1 MAHPEAEFL
10 AIRIN
15 QFYALQMRR
24 IVSATLVATLFL
36 GLASQPAFA
45 AVKAGS
51 KCTIKGEKKN
61 SGTKTYTCT
70 KTKGKLVWDKGV
82 KTKSTYSIPTE
93 EISFANV
100 LKNYKDVSYWA
111 WKKGSE
117 KVEKAVPSDVKVTIL
132 KGPNTQELKHDPMV
146 AINLTSRLFADYKQV
161 DEFVLAYYSYGD
173 IDWAQQ
179 QVDKY
184 IGKFGGYDTSDQA
197 MKMCQTEFICS
208 GASVMFNQQTKLTLA
223 IMTAPTELSSV
234 RDFDSGTREAH
245 EYGHTIQDELI
256 IGKIPEG
263 RQPPRWLT
271 EGSATYFQI
280 ASMYYG
286 NFDSYLKSRKS
297 IITDLHYPGNIN
309 ENWLEEF
316 LNPTDIGLTWDN
328 WDKYDGWRV
337 YDVGFMVSEIMAAVS
352 GSNSVME
359 IFKLMGEGLT
369 YQEAFAKTLGISWE
383 DAIGI
388 IKKVIAKELS
398 QG

>member
-1 MAHPEAEFL
+1 
-10 AIRIN
+10 
-15 QFYALQMRR
+15 MRR
-24 IVSATLVATLFL
+24 LVSATLIATLFL
-36 GLASQPAFA
+36 GFASQPAFA

-51 KCTIKGEKKN
+51 KCTIKGETKT
-61 SGTKTYTCT
+61 SGTKTFTCT
-70 KTKGKLVWDKGV
+70 KTKGKLIWDKGV
-82 KTKSTYSIPTE
+82 KTKSAYSIPTE

-132 KGPNTQELKHDPMV
+132 KGPNTEELKHDPMV

-161 DEFVLAYYSYGD
+161 REFVLAYYSFAD
-173 IDWAQQ
+173 ITWAQQ

-197 MKMCQTEFICS
+197 MKMCQTEFNCTGS
-208 GASVMFNQQTKLTLA
+208 SVTFNQQTKLTLA
-223 IMTAPTELSSV
+223 IITAPTELSSV

-245 EYGHTIQDELI
+245 EYGHTIQLELI
-256 IGKIPEG
+256 AGKIPEG

-271 EGSATYFQI
+271 EGSAEYFQI

-286 NFDSYLKSRKS
+286 KFDSYLKSRKS

-309 ENWLEEF
+309 VNWLEEF
-316 LNPTDIGLTWDN
+316 LNPPDIGLSWDN
-328 WDKYDGWRV
+328 WDKYEGWRV
-337 YDVGFMVSEIMAAVS
+337 YDVGFMASEIMAAVG

-369 YQEAFAKTLGISWE
+369 YQEAFAKTLGISWQE
-383 DAIGI
+383 AIEI
-388 IKKVIAKELS
+388 IKKVIVKELS
-398 QG
+398 SG

>member
-1 MAHPEAEFL
+1 
-10 AIRIN
+10 
-15 QFYALQMRR
+15 MRR
-24 IVSATLVATLFL
+24 LISTTLIAALFL

-51 KCTIKGEKKN
+51 KCTTKGEKKT

-70 KTKGKLVWDKGV
+70 KTRGKLVWDKGV

-93 EISFANV
+93 ELTFANV

-111 WKKGSE
+111 WKKASE
-117 KVEKAVPSDVKVTIL
+117 KVEKSVPSDVKVKIL
-132 KGPNTQELKHDPMV
+132 RGTNTEELKHDPMI
-146 AINLTSRLFADYKQV
+146 AINLTSRLFSDYEQV
-161 DEFVLAYYSYGD
+161 SEFVLAYFTFD
-173 IDWAQQ
+173 DVAWAQK
-179 QVDKY
+179 QVDFY
-184 IGKFGGYDTSDQA
+184 IGNYGGHDTSA
-197 MKMCQTEFICS
+197 EAAKMCQNEFNCT

-223 IMTAPTELSSV
+223 IMAAPTELSSA

-245 EYGHTIQDELI
+245 EYGHTIQHKQI

-286 NFDSYLKSRKS
+286 NFDIYLKGRKS

-316 LNPTDIGLTWDN
+316 LNPADIGLTWDN

-369 YQEAFAKTLGISWE
+369 YQEAFAKTLGISWQE
-383 DAIGI
+383 AIEI
-388 IKKVIAKELS
+388 IKKVIVKELS
-398 QG
+398 SG

>member
-1 MAHPEAEFL
+1 MRRLICAIL
-10 AIRIN
+10 AIV
-15 QFYALQMRR
+15 L
-24 IVSATLVATLFL
+24 LL
-36 GLASQPAFA
+36 GVTSQPVFA

-51 KCTIKGEKKN
+51 KCVLKGDKKV
-61 SGTKTYTCT
+61 SGTKTYTCI
-70 KTKGKLVWDKGV
+70 KSGGKLIWNKGIT
-82 KTKSTYSIPTE
+82 TKSAYSIPTE

-161 DEFVLAYYSYGD
+161 GEFVLAYYSYAD

-179 QVDKY
+179 QVDIY

-197 MKMCQTEFICS
+197 MKMCQTEFNCT
-208 GASVMFNQQTKLTLA
+208 GASVMFNQQTKITLA
-223 IMTAPTELSSV
+223 IMTAPTKLSFI
-234 RDFDSGTREAH
+234 RDFESGQREAH
-245 EYGHTIQDELI
+245 EYGHTIQDVLI
-256 IGKIPEG
+256 IGKIPNG

-271 EGSATYFQI
+271 EGGAEYFQI
-280 ASMYYG
+280 ASVYYS
-286 NFDSYLKSRKS
+286 NFQDYLNGRKK
-297 IITDLHYPGNIN
+297 IINDLHYPSNID
-309 ENWLEEF
+309 EIWMEEF
-316 LNPTDIGLTWDN
+316 LNPSDIGLTWDN
-328 WDKYDGWRV
+328 WDRYDGWRV
-337 YDVGFMVSEIMAAVS
+337 YDVGFMVSEIMAAVG

-369 YQEAFAKTLGISWE
+369 YQEAFAKTLGISWQ
-383 DAIGI
+383 DAIVI

-398 QG
+398 FD

>member
-1 MAHPEAEFL
+1 
-10 AIRIN
+10 
-15 QFYALQMRR
+15 MRR
-24 IVSATLVATLFL
+24 LVSTTLIATLFL
-36 GLASQPAFA
+36 GFASQPAFA

-51 KCTIKGEKKN
+51 KCTIKGEKKT

-70 KTKGKLVWDKGV
+70 KTKGKLIWDKGV
-82 KTKSTYSIPTE
+82 KTKSAHSIPTE

-161 DEFVLAYYSYGD
+161 GEFVLAYYSYAD

-179 QVDKY
+179 QVDIY

-197 MKMCQTEFICS
+197 MKMCQTEFNCT
-208 GASVMFNQQTKLTLA
+208 GASVMFNQQTKITLA
-223 IMTAPTELSSV
+223 IMTAPTKLSFI
-234 RDFDSGTREAH
+234 RDFESGQREAH
-245 EYGHTIQDELI
+245 EYGHTIQDVLI
-256 IGKIPEG
+256 IGKIPNG

-271 EGSATYFQI
+271 EGGAEYFQI
-280 ASMYYG
+280 ASVYYS
-286 NFDSYLKSRKS
+286 NFQDYLNGRKK
-297 IITDLHYPGNIN
+297 IINDLHYPSNID
-309 ENWLEEF
+309 EIWMEEF
-316 LNPTDIGLTWDN
+316 LNPSDIGLSWDN
-328 WDKYDGWRV
+328 WDKYEGWRV
-337 YDVGFMVSEIMAAVS
+337 YDVGFMASEIMAAVG

-369 YQEAFAKTLGISWE
+369 YQEAFAKTLGISWQ
-383 DAIGI
+383 DAIVI

-398 QG
+398 FD

>member
-1 MAHPEAEFL
+1 
-10 AIRIN
+10 
-15 QFYALQMRR
+15 MRR

-36 GLASQPAFA
+36 SLASQPAFA

-161 DEFVLAYYSYGD
+161 DEFVLAYFTFKD
-173 IDWAQQ
+173 VAWAQQ
-179 QVDKY
+179 QVDFY
-184 IGKFGGYDTSDQA
+184 IGKNGGYDTSDSA
-197 MKMCQTEFICS
+197 AKMCQSEFICTS
-208 GASVMFNQQTKLTLA
+208 SAVMFNQQTKLTLA

-245 EYGHTIQDELI
+245 EYGHTIQLELI
-256 IGKIPEG
+256 AGKIPEG

-271 EGSATYFQI
+271 EGSAEYFQI

-286 NFDSYLKSRKS
+286 NFDSYLKGRKK
-297 IITDLHYPGNIN
+297 IINDLHYPSNID
-309 ENWLEEF
+309 ENWMEEF
-316 LNPTDIGLTWDN
+316 LNPPDIGLSWDN

-337 YDVGFMVSEIMAAVS
+337 YDVGFMVSEIMAAI
-352 GSNSVME
+352 GGPNAVME
-359 IFKLMGEGLT
+359 IYKLMGEGLT
-369 YQEAFAKTLGISWE
+369 YQAAFEKTLGTPWNE
-383 DAIGI
+383 AIVN

-398 QG
+398 FD

>member
-1 MAHPEAEFL
+1 
-10 AIRIN
+10 
-15 QFYALQMRR
+15 MRR
-24 IVSATLVATLFL
+24 LVSATLAFALTF
-36 GLASQPAFA
+36 GITSQPAFA

-51 KCTIKGEKKN
+51 KCTIKGEKKT

-70 KTKGKLVWDKGV
+70 KTKGKLIWDKGV
-82 KTKSTYSIPTE
+82 KTKSAYSMPTE

-132 KGPNTQELKHDPMV
+132 KGPNTEELKHDPMV

-161 DEFVLAYYSYGD
+161 SEFVLAYYSFAD
-173 IDWAQQ
+173 ITWAQQ

-197 MKMCQTEFICS
+197 MKMCQTEFNCTGS
-208 GASVMFNQQTKLTLA
+208 SVTFNQQTKLTLA

-245 EYGHTIQDELI
+245 EYGHTIQLELI
-256 IGKIPEG
+256 AGKIPEG

-271 EGSATYFQI
+271 EGSAEYFQI

-286 NFDSYLKSRKS
+286 KFDSYLKSRKS

-309 ENWLEEF
+309 VNWLEEF
-316 LNPTDIGLTWDN
+316 LNPPDIGLSWDN
-328 WDKYDGWRV
+328 WDKYEGWRV
-337 YDVGFMVSEIMAAVS
+337 YDVGFMASEIMAAVG

-369 YQEAFAKTLGISWE
+369 YQEAFAKTFGISWQE
-383 DAIGI
+383 AIEI
-388 IKKVIAKELS
+388 IKKVIVKELS
-398 QG
+398 SG

>member
-1 MAHPEAEFL
+1 
-10 AIRIN
+10 
-15 QFYALQMRR
+15 MRR
-24 IVSATLVATLFL
+24 LVSATLIATLFL
-36 GLASQPAFA
+36 GFASQPTFA

-51 KCTIKGEKKN
+51 KCTIKGEKKT

-70 KTKGKLVWDKGV
+70 KTKGKLIWDKGV
-82 KTKSTYSIPTE
+82 KTKSAYSIPAE

-132 KGPNTQELKHDPMV
+132 KGPNTEELKHDPMV
-146 AINLTSRLFADYKQV
+146 AINLTSRIFADYKQV
-161 DEFVLAYYSYGD
+161 SEFVLAYYSYAD
-173 IDWAQQ
+173 ITWAQQ

-184 IGKFGGYDTSDQA
+184 IGKNGGYDTSNQA
-197 MKMCQTEFICS
+197 MKMCQTEFNCTGS
-208 GASVMFNQQTKLTLA
+208 SVMFNQQTKLTLA
-223 IMTAPTELSSV
+223 IMTAPTDLSSV
-234 RDFDSGTREAH
+234 RDFESGTREAH
-245 EYGHTIQDELI
+245 EYGHTIQLELI
-256 IGKIPEG
+256 AGKIPEG

-271 EGSATYFQI
+271 EGSAEYFQI

-286 NFDSYLKSRKS
+286 KFDSYLRSRKS

-316 LNPTDIGLTWDN
+316 LNPPDIGLSWDN
-328 WDKYDGWRV
+328 WDKYEGWRV
-337 YDVGFMVSEIMAAVS
+337 YDVGFMASEIMAAVG

-369 YQEAFAKTLGISWE
+369 YQEAFVKTLGISWQE
-383 DAIGI
+383 AIEI
-388 IKKVIAKELS
+388 IKKVIVKELS
-398 QG
+398 SG

>member
-1 MAHPEAEFL
+1 MRRLICAIL
-10 AIRIN
+10 AIV
-15 QFYALQMRR
+15 L
-24 IVSATLVATLFL
+24 LL
-36 GLASQPAFA
+36 GVTSQPVFA

-51 KCTIKGEKKN
+51 KCVLKGDKKV
-61 SGTKTYTCT
+61 SGTKTYTCI
-70 KTKGKLVWDKGV
+70 KSGGKLIWNKGIT
-82 KTKSTYSIPTE
+82 TKSAYSIPTE

-132 KGPNTQELKHDPMV
+132 KGPNTEELKHDPMV

-161 DEFVLAYYSYGD
+161 SEFVLAYYSFAD
-173 IDWAQQ
+173 ITWAQQ

-197 MKMCQTEFICS
+197 MKMCQTEFNCTGS
-208 GASVMFNQQTKLTLA
+208 SVMFNQQTKLTLA

-245 EYGHTIQDELI
+245 EYGHTIQLELI
-256 IGKIPEG
+256 AGKIPEG

-271 EGSATYFQI
+271 EGSAEYFQI

-286 NFDSYLKSRKS
+286 KFDSYLKSRKS

-309 ENWLEEF
+309 VNWLEEF
-316 LNPTDIGLTWDN
+316 LNPPDIGLSWDN
-328 WDKYDGWRV
+328 WDKYEGWRV
-337 YDVGFMVSEIMAAVS
+337 YDVGFMASEIMAAVG

-369 YQEAFAKTLGISWE
+369 YQEAFAKTLGISWQE
-383 DAIGI
+383 AIEI
-388 IKKVIAKELS
+388 IKKVIVKELS
-398 QG
+398 SG

>member
-1 MAHPEAEFL
+1 MRRLICAIL
-10 AIRIN
+10 AIV
-15 QFYALQMRR
+15 L
-24 IVSATLVATLFL
+24 LL
-36 GLASQPAFA
+36 GVTAQPVFA

-51 KCTIKGEKKN
+51 KCVLKGDKKV
-61 SGTKTYTCT
+61 SGTKTYTCI
-70 KTKGKLVWDKGV
+70 KSGRKLIWNKGIT
-82 KTKSTYSIPTE
+82 TKSAYSIPTE

-132 KGPNTQELKHDPMV
+132 KGPNTEELKHDPMV

-161 DEFVLAYYSYGD
+161 SEFVLAYYSFAD
-173 IDWAQQ
+173 ITWAQQ

-197 MKMCQTEFICS
+197 MKMCQTEFNCTGS
-208 GASVMFNQQTKLTLA
+208 SVMFNQQTKLTLA

-245 EYGHTIQDELI
+245 EYGHTIQLELI
-256 IGKIPEG
+256 AGKIPEG

-271 EGSATYFQI
+271 EGSAEYFQI

-286 NFDSYLKSRKS
+286 KFDSYLKSRKS
-297 IITDLHYPGNIN
+297 MITDLHYPGNIN
-309 ENWLEEF
+309 VNWLEEF
-316 LNPTDIGLTWDN
+316 LNPPDIGLSWDN
-328 WDKYDGWRV
+328 WDKYEGWRV
-337 YDVGFMVSEIMAAVS
+337 YDVGFMASEIMAAVG

-369 YQEAFAKTLGISWE
+369 YQEAFAKTLGISWQE
-383 DAIGI
+383 AIEI
-388 IKKVIAKELS
+388 IKKVIVKELS
-398 QG
+398 SG

>member
-24 IVSATLVATLFL
+24 LVSATLIATLFL
-36 GLASQPAFA
+36 GFASQSAFA

-51 KCTIKGEKKN
+51 NCTIKGEKKT

-82 KTKSTYSIPTE
+82 KTKSKYSIPTE
-93 EISFANV
+93 ELTFANI

-111 WKKGSE
+111 WKKSSE
-117 KVEKAVPSDVKVTIL
+117 KIKKALPSDIKVTIL
-132 KGPNTQELKHDPMV
+132 KGPNTQELKHDPMI

-197 MKMCQTEFICS
+197 MKMCQTEFNCTGS
-208 GASVMFNQQTKLTLA
+208 SVMFNQQTKLTLA

-245 EYGHTIQDELI
+245 EYGHTIQLELI
-256 IGKIPEG
+256 AGKIPEG

-271 EGSATYFQI
+271 EGSAEYFQI

-286 NFDSYLKSRKS
+286 KFDSYLKSRKS

-309 ENWLEEF
+309 VNWLEEF
-316 LNPTDIGLTWDN
+316 LNPPDIGLTWDN
-328 WDKYDGWRV
+328 WDKYEGWRV
-337 YDVGFMVSEIMAAVS
+337 YDVGFMASEIMAAVG

-369 YQEAFAKTLGISWE
+369 YQEAFAKTLGISWQE
-383 DAIGI
+383 AIEI
-388 IKKVIAKELS
+388 IKKVIVKELS
-398 QG
+398 SG